1 MEPDRQALI
10 ERIVK
15 LQKRNM
21 KHMEK
26 IEFLEE
32 HVNQLLT
39 EVKKKNR
46 VIQHYVLREQSGALS
61 SKNFDEHKVSSAR
74 FTWKYSWYLGS
85 NLLVVL
91 KPVFYP
97 FLLAIRKN

>member
-15 LQKRNM
+15 LQKRNV

-61 SKNFDEHKVSSAR
+61 SKTLDEHKVSSACFYR
-74 FTWKYSWYLGS
+74 IHVTYLG
-85 NLLVVL
+85 VT
-91 KPVFYP
+91 
-97 FLLAIRKN
+97 

>member
-1 MEPDRQALI
+1 MQVEPDRQALI

-15 LQKRNM
+15 LQKRSV
-21 KHMEK
+21 KYMEK

-32 HVNQLLT
+32 HVNQLLA

-61 SKNFDEHKVSSAR
+61 SKNFDEHKVSDGR
-74 FTWKYSWYLGS
+74 F
-85 NLLVVL
+85 V
-91 KPVFYP
+91 
-97 FLLAIRKN
+97 RKLPIWGTIF